1 MSLDSFWQRLAVHTR
16 EENSFVSLLLIIKPS
31 LLFSIA
37 LSLKRQKKREEKEK
51 RWCH

>member
-16 EENSFVSLLLIIKPS
+16 EENSFVYLLLIIKPS

-37 LSLKRQKKREEKEK
+37 LLLKRQKK
-51 RWCH
+51 